1 MKSAF
6 SLALVLTL
14 LTAANATTNGASTT
28 GVTTANTTRATTS
41 TFSAQTRGRRVA
53 TPQRRRTPTTNRS
66 PSTRDPLAVKT
77 ARVRVADQIKNLT
90 RFLYV
95 YGRLSKDFE
104 GSEAQLRGGNSAQA
118 AALSNRTRAGLR
130 DSLQN
135 VREGLDRL
143 EVYFRTTPGLE
154 GHYRRV
160 AGVAAA
166 AAAAEDSAA
175 ANQLDAA
182 GRSLIQVVYQ
192 LTDVLLEL

>member
-14 LTAANATTNGASTT
+14 LTAAAAPTNGASTT
-28 GVTTANTTRATTS
+28 GVTANTTRAATS
-41 TFSAQTRGRRVA
+41 TLSAQTRGRRVA
-53 TPQRRRTPTTNRS
+53 TPQRRRSPTTRRS
-66 PSTRDPLAVKT
+66 PSTRDPQAVVA

-104 GSEAQLRGGNSAQA
+104 GSEAQLRGGDSAQA

-130 DSLQN
+130 DSLRN

-154 GHYRRV
+154 GYYRRV